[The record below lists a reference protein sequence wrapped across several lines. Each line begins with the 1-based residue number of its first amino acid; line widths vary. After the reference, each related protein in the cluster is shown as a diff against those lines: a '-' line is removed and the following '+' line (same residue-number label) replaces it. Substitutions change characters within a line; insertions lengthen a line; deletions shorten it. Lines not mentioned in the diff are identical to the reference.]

1 MGNIFKGND
10 RKSNSSRKKDTA
22 SNGNISPNRPEQG
35 KNLKTSKLSSEK
47 VSIQKP
53 KIDKK
58 KIEED
63 DIKLKSQDWKEN
75 DDILEKHKITK
86 ITSSQDYYKLKTTSL
101 EGKKLFD
108 DPEFSPSRS
117 LLVNP
122 NDIKVEWLR
131 PHDICKRLHIN
142 KGPKMFV
149 NNFNRFDIN
158 QGTIGACWFLAALAN
173 LAENKDYFQL
183 VVSGVIEKDVFDK
196 NYAGIF
202 RFRFWKFGEWIEVV
216 VDDYLPTKPS
226 RKYPFGG
233 SLLYLRSVDENEF
246 WSALLE
252 KAYAKLNGGY
262 SSLEVGL
269 AIEATTDFTGG
280 VPELMNLENSKLQ
293 SENLF
298 RIFKRSYE
306 RRNFMTCT
314 MVRRDLSRNSEGRSL
329 GLVSDHAYTISKI
342 VEIDLPNHVGRLKLL
357 RIRNPH
363 GNYKEW
369 KGAWSDRDENWNSIP
384 EAVKKELA
392 IRFKDDGEF
401 YISFDDFLKYF
412 GQVQLCHLTLD
423 PLDQITG
430 EKKFDLFLFHGAWHG
445 ITAGGCGNDGYK
457 AFSNNPQY
465 FITLNDPDP
474 NDDEAN
480 CHVIISL
487 AQKIQTRKTEFAIGF
502 EVYKCDNDLDYL
514 DAKFL
519 KTHKPV
525 NQSDVPMTD
534 VREVSRR
541 LLLPKG
547 RYCIIPCTFKKG
559 QERGFLLRVFIETH
573 WGNAEGVRQ
582 CISAQLN

>member
-1 MGNIFKGND
+1 MKVIF
-10 RKSNSSRKKDTA
+10 
-22 SNGNISPNRPEQG
+22 
-35 KNLKTSKLSSEK
+35 
-47 VSIQKP
+47 
-53 KIDKK
+53 
-58 KIEED
+58 
-63 DIKLKSQDWKEN
+63 
-75 DDILEKHKITK
+75 
-86 ITSSQDYYKLKTTSL
+86 SQDYYMLKTSSL
-101 EGKKLFD
+101 ESNMLFD

-122 NDIKVEWLR
+122 NDFKVEWLR
-131 PHDICKRLHIN
+131 PHDICKRLNI
-142 KGPKMFV
+142 KEGPKMFV

-158 QGTIGACWFLAALAN
+158 QGTIGDCWFLAALAN

-183 VVSGVIEKDVFDK
+183 VVPDVTEKRVFND

-202 RFRFWKFGEWIEVV
+202 RFRFWKFGQWIEVII
-216 VDDYLPTKPS
+216 DDYLPTKPS
-226 RKYPFGG
+226 RKHPFGG
-233 SLLYLRSVDENEF
+233 GLLYLYSVDKNEF

-262 SSLEVGL
+262 GSLEGGL

-280 VPELMNLENSKLQ
+280 VPELMNLENLKLQ
-293 SENLF
+293 PENLF

-306 RRNFMTCT
+306 RKNFMTCT
-314 MVRRDLSRNSEGRSL
+314 MVRRDIARNREGISL
-329 GLVSDHAYTISKI
+329 GLVSGHAYTISKI
-342 VEIDLPNHVGRLKLL
+342 IEIKLPGETGRLKLL

-384 EAVKKELA
+384 ETIKGELCV
-392 IRFKDDGEF
+392 RFKDDGEF
-401 YISFDDFLKYF
+401 YMTFDDFLKYF
-412 GQVQLCHLTLD
+412 GQVQICHLTLD
-423 PLDQITG
+423 PLDHATG
-430 EKKFDLFLFHGAWHG
+430 EKKFDLFSFHGAWHG

-457 AFSNNPQY
+457 AFSDNPQY

-474 NDDEAN
+474 YDDDNN

-502 EVYKCDNDLDYL
+502 EIYKCDNDSNYL
-514 DAKFL
+514 NAKFL
-519 KTHKPV
+519 KIHKPV
-525 NQSDVPMTD
+525 NQGDVPMTD

-547 RYCIIPCTFKKG
+547 RYCIIPFTFKKG

-573 WGNAEGVRQ
+573 WGKAEGVREY
-582 CISAQLN
+582 ISA